1 MEEQELQLSEI
12 NDFESPPIPLEKALK
27 RDIILFA
34 SVAHLGQLAASSI
47 LLMGR
52 SNSNLLSHFSQ

>member
-1 MEEQELQLSEI
+1 VEEQELQLSETS
-12 NDFESPPIPLEKALK
+12 DFESPPIPLEKALK

-34 SVAHLGQLAASSI
+34 SALHLGQLAASSI

-52 SNSNLLSHFSQ
+52 SSSNLLSQFSQ